1 MENKHFD
8 WIPFYM
14 ELAETIL
21 EYKNKRNELVEFIF
35 AEDGLRDFSNYL
47 HLQDKNQKIN
57 DIDPFSF
64 IGIFNRGT
72 LSISNRIKILEK
84 IKERFKI
91 KADIP
96 SNFDGIPVSNYSRMF
111 FYNWNDFEN
120 SCNRIWEA
128 FEAFMNGN
136 LDLWF
141 NYNVI
146 AKRNAVCTIP
156 LFWCKPNDYI
166 ALDSRNVEYLK
177 QYGIEVKVN
186 DTKSYFNLLQEIR
199 NKMDSGEINA
209 SSFADISFKAWS
221 HTNTQ
226 LNISIS
232 EQLKM
237 NSIYQEYVTLLR
249 STHNLILTGAPGT
262 GKTYLARQIADAM
275 GAEVG
280 FVQFHPSYDY
290 TDFVEG
296 LRPIQDDNGNVG
308 FERKDGVFKAFC
320 KKALKTSTQKEDDIF
335 DKAWDALL
343 NQIREGIANEKLIKI
358 GSWEYSLSKFDSLK
372 YTSSNSPSK
381 YTFTITKQNIYDV
394 YQGKKARPSGGYQKD
409 MQDIVDYMQTKFN
422 LAQYVPNQE
431 QKKGFCLHHR
441 RNQPWRNL
449 KNLW

>member
-8 WIPFYM
+8 WIPFYI
-14 ELAETIL
+14 ELAGTLL
-21 EYKNKRNELVEFIF
+21 EYKYKRNELVEFIF

-120 SCNRIWEA
+120 SCNSIWEA

-141 NYNVI
+141 NYYVI
-146 AKRNAVCTIP
+146 ARRNAECTIP
-156 LFWCKPNDYI
+156 IFWCKPNDYI
-166 ALDSRNVEYLK
+166 ALDSRNVDYLK
-177 QYGIEVKVN
+177 RYGIEVKVR

-209 SSFADISFKAWS
+209 SSFADISFNAWV
-221 HTNTQ
+221 NNDIQ
-226 LNISIS
+226 LNNS
-232 EQLKM
+232 ESELPNM
-237 NSIYQEYVTLLR
+237 NSNYQNYVNLLK
-249 STHNLILTGAPGT
+249 STRNLILTGAPGT
-262 GKTYLARQIADAM
+262 GKTYLAKKIAEAM
-275 GAEVG
+275 GCTENEIG

-296 LRPIQDDNGNVG
+296 LRPIND
-308 FERKDGVFKAFC
+308 
-320 KKALKTSTQKEDDIF
+320 
-335 DKAWDALL
+335 
-343 NQIREGIANEKLIKI
+343 EK
-358 GSWEYSLSKFDSLK
+358 
-372 YTSSNSPSK
+372 
-381 YTFTITKQNIYDV
+381 
-394 YQGKKARPSGGYQKD
+394 
-409 MQDIVDYMQTKFN
+409 
-422 LAQYVPNQE
+422 
-431 QKKGFCLHHR
+431 
-441 RNQPWRNL
+441 
-449 KNLW
+449 